1 MISVIDAEFQHYSPT
16 GATVNTY
23 TMLGKSTDAK
33 PTTEDVGNG
42 SAFVEMDTSNVY
54 FYDEAATAWLKWGGT
69 AATTASTLSAPVL
82 GMMRPSAFSSPL
94 EANPEFNTE
103 PPEFDDTQEEP
114 EGGDPSDEE

>member
-1 MISVIDAEFQHYSPT
+1 MISVIDAKFQHYSSS

-54 FYDEAATAWLKWGGT
+54 FYDEAASAWLKWGD
-69 AATTASTLSAPVL
+69 AVN
-82 GMMRPSAFSSPL
+82 
-94 EANPEFNTE
+94 EY
-103 PPEFDDTQEEP
+103 
-114 EGGDPSDEE
+114 GGAD